1 MIVYS
6 DLRPGNFVKTDSTG
20 KMKLLKLSL
29 EDLLSIKSGKL
40 EVLPVLIAGKWLMR
54 FGFSQNETFAHF
66 KLHPV
71 YVICDNG
78 GWYFVKRQ
86 IKINTHPLLYIH
98 QLQNL
103 FYAMCG
109 EDLTIS

>member
-54 FGFSQNETFAHF
+54 FGF
-66 KLHPV
+66 
-71 YVICDNG
+71 CDNG